1 VRFLKILWG
10 KSLGYRANLMKIF
23 GVRFA
28 EKRKPSDEEQEQEQ
42 EQERGI
48 SVMFEDFLSKRQKM
62 YSTNTHSTKTNRFIK
77 HHRNVI

>member
-1 VRFLKILWG
+1 
-10 KSLGYRANLMKIF
+10 MKIF

-28 EKRKPSDEEQEQEQ
+28 EKWKPSDEEQ

-62 YSTNTHSTKTNRFIK
+62 YSTNTHSTKTNRFII
-77 HHRNVI
+77 HHHNVI